1 MANDL
6 KVKITADVKGF
17 KSDIQDAGKSM
28 DQFNDK
34 TNEAGSSI
42 ADYQSKLSKSQ
53 MNIKSFN
60 KELRQARKDAL
71 ELGQAFRS
79 LSPDQQMSGF
89 GKQLRQQMDE
99 AIQKAGELT
108 DLKGDIQREI
118 QNIASDTRGFDTA
131 KESIS
136 VLMNTMGS
144 LASVYA
150 TVTGDQEAYNR
161 AVTIFTGTQQT
172 LNALT
177 AIQNALQKESN
188 LYKLAEAAQ
197 LKIING
203 LRAMSISN
211 IRAQVTALLAEATA
225 QGAGATATLSH
236 AAAQKALNA
245 AMKAGPYIVIATAI
259 AAIGLAIKG
268 VTSLIDRH
276 KKKLQEQVEA
286 YKKATAAQRAY
297 DEAMIS
303 GHTSIAKEVTRLQL
317 LQKVMRDTNRS
328 YTDRKA
334 AVEEM
339 NRVIPG
345 YHASITKEG
354 QLYENNQKAIINYIN
369 NLDAAAK
376 AMAAF
381 NALVKENEKL
391 FDLQGQQLRKQGQ
404 SRAAYNRLIS
414 SGLNPLKQEIKGA
427 WVYDR
432 DTGKVARDAAGQYI
446 KATKQ
451 QVEDFNKW
459 MSHNNAFK
467 NYGNDIKE
475 QTKQVRRM
483 SDQIAKEI
491 NVSSLITNTNT
502 GGGNKTTTPK
512 KDDTI
517 EYEKLQTEDLIK
529 VREKLND
536 KVKEYVALK
545 NYVKVDEYDKE
556 IKKIEEVIQHRKD
569 LELKY
574 QPKIDIKTVVGKI
587 KPVIIPVTFDT
598 KITGAENISKLFNI
612 KQLQTE
618 LNQARKEFDDLD
630 FVTPETLRENADRI
644 DKLRAKIKE
653 LYDSLPDEVKAKIK
667 IDTDVSGAEQAV
679 EIADDL
685 DKRMRSFAESL
696 SGMGGSYIS
705 DFMQLGE
712 LLKNTKTE
720 TDRMVGAFSA
730 LSLIGDSIQGI
741 GEGLAQ
747 LGTGSEIAKM
757 GAIAAA
763 LGQVALG
770 FAFASREAGK
780 MGPYAWLAWTG
791 AGLAALGTMISTIKQ
806 IQGYEFGGTI
816 PGNSWHGDRI
826 LARVNSGER
835 VLTKKQNDRLN
846 NLLDNGGLSGGRQVV
861 VLDTRIDGTDIW
873 LTQRNVGKS
882 RQIAGK
888 KH

>member
-42 ADYQSKLSKSQ
+42 ADYQSKLSRSQ

-89 GKQLRQQMDE
+89 GKQLKQQMDE

-150 TVTGDQEAYNR
+150 TVTGDQQAYNR

-197 LKIING
+197 LKVING

-276 KKKLQEQVEA
+276 KKKLQEQVDA

-328 YTDRKA
+328 YADRKA
-334 AVEEM
+334 AVDEM

-376 AMAAF
+376 AMAGF

-391 FDLQGQQLRKQGQ
+391 FDLQGEQLRKQGQ
-404 SRAAYNRLIS
+404 SRAAYNRLVS
-414 SGLNPLKQEIKGA
+414 SGLNPLRQEIKGA

-432 DTGKVARDAAGQYI
+432 DTGKAAKDAAGQYI

-467 NYGNDIKE
+467 DYNREISE
-475 QTKQVRRM
+475 QTKQVKRM

-491 NVSSLITNTNT
+491 DVSSLITKTNT
-502 GGGNKTTTPK
+502 GGNKTTTPK
-512 KDDTI
+512 KDETI

-529 VREKLND
+529 VREKLNE

-556 IKKIEEVIQHRKD
+556 IKKIEEVIEHRKD

-574 QPKIDIKTVVGKI
+574 QPKIDIKTVIGKI
-587 KPVIIPVTFDT
+587 KPVEIPLTFNAKVPAGED
-598 KITGAENISKLFNI
+598 ISKLFKI
-612 KQLQTE
+612 KELQAE
-618 LNQARKEFDDLD
+618 LDQARKSFANLE
-630 FVTPETLRENADRI
+630 FVTPETVRANTDKI

-653 LYDSLPDEVKAKIK
+653 LYDSLPDDQKIK
-667 IDTDVSGAEQAV
+667 VKIDVDQTGTEQAV
-679 EIADDL
+679 ETVEALNDRL
-685 DKRMRSFAESL
+685 KSFKESL
-696 SGMGGSYIS
+696 AGSSNDYIK
-705 DFMQLGE
+705 DFIQLGE
-712 LLKNTKTE
+712 LLANAKTE
-720 TDRMVGAFSA
+720 TEKMVGAFA
-730 LSLIGDSIQGI
+730 GLATVGQAIEGI

-747 LGTGSEIAKM
+747 LGAGGEIAKM

-763 LGQVALG
+763 LGQIALG
-770 FAFASREAGK
+770 FAMAQEKAAAL
-780 MGPYAWLAWTG
+780 GPWSWLGFTG
-791 AGLAALGTMISTIKQ
+791 AGLAAVGSMISMINKIK
-806 IQGYEFGGTI
+806 GYEYGGTI
-816 PGNSWHGDRI
+816 PGSSWSGDKI

-835 VLTKKQNDRLN
+835 VLTKKQNDKLN
-846 NLLDNGGLSGGRQVV
+846 SLLDNGGIVGSGQPI
-861 VLDTRIDGTDIW
+861 VLDTVIRSGDIW
-873 LTQRNVGKS
+873 ITQRQYGKS
-882 RQIAGK
+882 QNIKGK
-888 KH
+888 H

>member
-150 TVTGDQEAYNR
+150 AVTGDQEAYNR

-245 AMKAGPYIVIATAI
+245 AMKAGPYILIATAI

-303 GHTSIAKEVTRLQL
+303 GHTSIAKEVTRLQI

-328 YTDRKA
+328 YADRKA

-391 FDLQGQQLRKQGQ
+391 FDLQGEQLRKQGQ
-404 SRAAYNRLIS
+404 SRAAYNRLVS

-467 NYGNDIKE
+467 TYNKEISE

-491 NVSSLITNTNT
+491 NVSSLITNTNK
-502 GGGNKTTTPK
+502 GCGNKTTTPK

-517 EYEKLQTEDLIK
+517 EYEKLQTEDLIR
-529 VREKLND
+529 VREKLNE
-536 KVKEYVALK
+536 KVKEYATLK

-574 QPKIDIKTVVGKI
+574 QPKIDIKTVIGKI
-587 KPVIIPVTFDT
+587 KPVEIPVTFDV
-598 KITGAENISKLFNI
+598 KVPGSENISKLFKIN
-612 KQLQTE
+612 QLQAE
-618 LNQARKEFDDLD
+618 LDQARKSFANLE
-630 FVTPETLRENADRI
+630 FVTPETVRANTDKI

-653 LYDSLPDEVKAKIK
+653 LYDSLPDDQKIK
-667 IDTDVSGAEQAV
+667 VKIDVEQSGTEQAV
-679 EIADDL
+679 ETVEALNDRL
-685 DKRMRSFAESL
+685 KSFKESL
-696 SGMGGSYIS
+696 SGSSNDYIKN
-705 DFMQLGE
+705 FIQLGE
-712 LLKNTKTE
+712 LLKNAKTE

-730 LSLIGDSIQGI
+730 LAVIGDSIKGI

-747 LGTGSEIAKM
+747 LGAGGEIAKM

-763 LGQVALG
+763 LGQIALG
-770 FAFASREAGK
+770 FAMAQEKAAAL
-780 MGPYAWLAWTG
+780 GPHAWLAFTG

-846 NLLDNGGLSGGRQVV
+846 RLLDNGGIVGGGQPI
-861 VLDTRIDGTDIW
+861 VLDTVIRSGDIW
-873 LTQRNVGKS
+873 LTQRQYGKS
-882 RQIAGK
+882 QNIKGK
-888 KH
+888 H